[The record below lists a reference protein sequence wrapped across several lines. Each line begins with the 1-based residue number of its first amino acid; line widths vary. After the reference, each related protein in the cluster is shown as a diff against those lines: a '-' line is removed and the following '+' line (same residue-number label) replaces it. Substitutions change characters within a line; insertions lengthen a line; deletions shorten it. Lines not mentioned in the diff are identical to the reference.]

1 MPSASRNSRGAE
13 ANPMKEIPQILEAWQ
28 RATTAGEEAV
38 LATVVRI
45 AGSSYRKPGARMLVT
60 ADGRSFGTVSGG
72 CLERHLVERA
82 WWLTSSGATLC
93 RFDTRT
99 DEDAQWAFGLGCNGE
114 VHILL
119 ERVGAGRAHDEFDA
133 LCAVRETMRPAVTAV
148 VIAADEGCAT
158 SVGERLLRMPD
169 GLLVSRVH
177 DPALAALMVRAL
189 HEDGCWPRYRRFSCG
204 MGSVEVAFQR
214 IVPPQRLMIFGAGH
228 DAVPLVACAKAL
240 GWHVS
245 VADGRAQYARRARFP
260 DADQVRVIG
269 PQTTLEACGVTPESA
284 VVVMT
289 HSIEQDRKL
298 LARLLA
304 TPRPYVGQLGPMERT
319 ERMLCEI
326 RATSE
331 APLFT
336 EGLHYP
342 VGLDIGADN
351 PEEIALAIVAE
362 IRAHFAGRAEG
373 ANGSLRRAR
382 QVIAQRMSD

>member
-1 MPSASRNSRGAE
+1 
-13 ANPMKEIPQILEAWQ
+13 MKEIPLILQAWQ
-28 RATTAGEEAV
+28 CALDAGEEAV

-60 ADGRSFGTVSGG
+60 ADGRNIGTVSGG

-82 WWLTSSGATLC
+82 WWLTGNGATLC
-93 RFDTRT
+93 RFDTRA

-119 ERVGAGRAHDEFDA
+119 ERVGAGRVRDEFDA
-133 LCAVRETMRPAVTAV
+133 LCAVRETMRPAATAV
-148 VIAADEGCAT
+148 VIAVDEGCAAH
-158 SVGERLLRMPD
+158 VGERLVVMPD
-169 GLLVSRVH
+169 GARVSRVG
-177 DPALAALMVRAL
+177 DPALAVLMEAGLR
-189 HEDGCWPRYRRFSCG
+189 EDGRWPRYQRFTRDT
-204 MGSVEVAFQR
+204 GSVEVAFER
-214 IVPPQRLMIFGAGH
+214 LVPPQRLVVFGAGH

-245 VADGRAQYARRARFP
+245 VADGRAHHARRERFP
-260 DADQVRVIG
+260 NADRVSVIG
-269 PQTTLEACGVTPESA
+269 PHTTLEACGVTPEAA

-289 HSIEQDRKL
+289 HSIEQDRAL

-326 RATSE
+326 RATSD
-331 APLFT
+331 APLYLDN
-336 EGLHYP
+336 LHYP

-362 IRAHFAGRAEG
+362 IRAHFAGRAEP
-373 ANGSLRRAR
+373 AAGSVRRAR
-382 QVIAQRMSD
+382 KVVV

>member
-1 MPSASRNSRGAE
+1 
-13 ANPMKEIPQILEAWQ
+13 MKEIPLILDAWQ
-28 RATTAGEEAV
+28 HALDSGEEAV

-60 ADGRSFGTVSGG
+60 ADGRNIGTVSGG
-72 CLERHLVERA
+72 CLEAHLVKRA
-82 WWLTSSGATLC
+82 WWLTEGGATLC

-119 ERVGAGRAHDEFDA
+119 ERVGAGHPTDQLDA
-133 LCAVRETMRPAVTAV
+133 LRAVRESMRPAFSAV
-148 VIAADEGCAT
+148 VIAADDAAGARI
-158 SVGERLLRMPD
+158 GERVFMMPD
-169 GLLVSRVH
+169 GQVASRVADKGLAERMVAAI
-177 DPALAALMVRAL
+177 DPLDAAR
-189 HEDGCWPRYRRFSCG
+189 WPRYERLVCAA
-204 MGSVEVAFQR
+204 GSVEVACER
-214 IVPPQRLMIFGAGH
+214 LAPPQRLVVFGAGH
-228 DAVPLVACAKAL
+228 DALPLVAFAKAL

-245 VADGRAQYARRARFP
+245 VADGRAQYARRERFP
-260 DADQVRVIG
+260 NADRVGVIG
-269 PQTTLEACGVTPESA
+269 PQTTLAQCGVTPEAA

-289 HSIEQDRKL
+289 HSIEQDRAL

-326 RATSE
+326 RAASD
-331 APLFT
+331 APLYVDN
-336 EGLHYP
+336 LHYP

-362 IRAHFAGRAEG
+362 IRAAFAGHAEP
-373 ANGSLRRAR
+373 AIGSVRRAR
-382 QVIAQRMSD
+382 KVVSQRS